1 MANIKNKIP
10 VLEEMYGTEEDLAK
24 ARADA
29 DKLFRDRAFE
39 ARKKQ
44 EEAMA
49 LFVSK
54 LNIKDLAELQKKQKE
69 FLKEFEKI
77 RLVEAQRFQKSQEK
91 AEKQRLVDFYKESS
105 KLSQQED
112 KRKVE
117 QLKKEEDFYK
127 KIFELRESGDK
138 KSIQKADMME
148 IVYGFK
154 ESFKDYGNQLIKG
167 LVNISDRLGGEV
179 NSIISTFS
187 QYQSTINTRLQ
198 GTATTFQS
206 LQSSLTR
213 NVGIGPFVRTS
224 SLLENLNSLV
234 AQGIAFNLEQ
244 RAFLETISDKIATTF
259 DVADASLLRIV
270 KLQQQDSSASRL
282 GMEAYLTRYFN
293 EMFQDTAYLSQTFDS
308 VTAALVEA
316 TSQMGAKQ
324 SVEFEYV
331 VQKWLGSLSAVG
343 TSENTIRAIAETLGY
358 LGSGNVSALS
368 GSSMQNLLVMAASRA
383 GLDYSSILTEGLN
396 AYNTNTLLQA
406 VVGYMQEI
414 GQSGN
419 KVVKSQFA
427 QTFGISMSD
436 LQAASN
442 LNADLNKITANM
454 MSYSGSIEELGYQL
468 NQIST
473 RTSIPE
479 MIQTLLANVK
489 FGIGQGIAENPVMAA
504 LFELSNFSK
513 SVTGGIKI
521 PDILALGSGV
531 MLNTTV
537 EGLLQ
542 SGIIGLSAISK
553 LGDVIGGI
561 GRAFDMASLI
571 EVMGLGGDVRFQRGA
586 GLAGRA
592 TGMTT
597 SQSLFAGS
605 ASGGDIAEA
614 ATLKAKGPAE
624 AQQKKAQ
631 EDQKTSNDIFN
642 YLVYM
647 LDPKL
652 VAMTQLLG
660 VISGANNVSVIAGS
674 NTVNTQ
680 SEYIMNYGSTVRVAE
695 ASQTNASKSYNKLE
709 EVALDVSGI
718 HQLLKDGITVNVANS
733 GSLASLSG
741 NVSGFT
747 Q

>member
-1 MANIKNKIP
+1 MANIKKQIP
-10 VLEEMYGTEEDLAK
+10 VLEEMYGTENDLAK

-29 DKLFRDRAFE
+29 DKLYRDRAFSE
-39 ARKKQ
+39 SKKQ
-44 EEAMA
+44 EQAMA
-49 LFVSK
+49 LFTSQLKGKTEAEIRKQQLTFLKDYNKMMQLEASK
-54 LNIKDLAELQKKQKE
+54 LLKQQQQQQKKDMLDSFKDRALLIEKE
-69 FLKEFEKI
+69 EKKKEEKLNKEFEI
-77 RLVEAQRFQKSQEK
+77 
-91 AEKQRLVDFYKESS
+91 
-105 KLSQQED
+105 
-112 KRKVE
+112 
-117 QLKKEEDFYK
+117 YK
-127 KIFELRESGDK
+127 KIAELRDAGDEK
-138 KSIQKADMME
+138 GANMLLLQKQMGDSL
-148 IVYGFK
+148 K
-154 ESFKDYGNQLIKG
+154 EAGKNILKG
-167 LVNISDRLGGEV
+167 LINISDKLGGEV

-187 QYQSTINTRLQ
+187 QYQSAMNTRLQ
-198 GTATTFQS
+198 GSSANFQS
-206 LQSSLTR
+206 LQSSLTQ

-234 AQGIAFNLEQ
+234 AQGISFNLEQ

-259 DVADASLLRIV
+259 EVADASLLRIV

-293 EMFQDTAYLSQTFDS
+293 EMFQDTQYLSQTFDS

-316 TSQMGAKQ
+316 TSQMGTKM
-324 SVEFEYV
+324 SVEFEYI

-343 TSENTIRAIAETLGY
+343 TSENTIRTLAEAIGF
-358 LGSGNVSALS
+358 LGSGNVTALS

-396 AYNTNTLLQA
+396 AYNTNSLLQS

-442 LNADLNKITANM
+442 LNTDLDKITANM
-454 MSYSGSIEELGYQL
+454 LSYSGSIEELGYQL
-468 NQIST
+468 NQVAG
-473 RTSIPE
+473 RTSVPE

-504 LFELSNFSK
+504 LFELTNFSK
-513 SVTGGIKI
+513 SATGGIKI
-521 PDILALGSGV
+521 PDILAAGFGV
-531 MLNTTV
+531 MLDTTV
-537 EGLLQ
+537 ENLIQ
-542 SGIIGLSAISK
+542 SGLIGLSTIGK
-553 LGDVIGGI
+553 LGDVVGGI
-561 GRAFDMASLI
+561 GRAFDMGGLVDA
-571 EVMGLGGDVRFQRGA
+571 MGLGGDVLVRRGSGLSSRA
-586 GLAGRA
+586 G
-592 TGMTT
+592 GMTT
-597 SQSLFAGS
+597 SESLYAGTG
-605 ASGGDIAEA
+605 SGGDIASA
-614 ATLKAKGPAE
+614 VTLKAKGPAE

-660 VISGANNVSVIAGS
+660 FMSGAGNVSTVAGG

-680 SEYIMNYGSTVRVAE
+680 SEYILNYGSSVKVSE
-695 ASQTNASKSYNKLE
+695 AAQNETSKNYDTLVSIAS
-709 EVALDVSGI
+709 DVSDI
-718 HQLLKDGITVNVANS
+718 HQLLQNGITVNLANS
-733 GSLASLSG
+733 TNLTGAAG
-741 NVSGFT
+741 GFT